1 MIRKNILWIILSLL
15 TSFPVLAGGGSP
27 KGKLFIIG
35 GGERGEELIKTMIS
49 ESNLTPDDYIMVLP
63 MSSELPVEST
73 EAIAKQFQASGAKH
87 ISSINFDRAMTTNLK
102 LVDSVRRAKLIFIT
116 GGDQNRFM
124 SIVKDSELYTALHQA
139 YQQGSL
145 IAGTSAGAAIMS
157 EKMITGKPAHS
168 NNDRNPFGQLKHD
181 IVEISEGMGFL
192 KNAIVDQHFIAR
204 SRYTRLFSTL
214 ASYPKLAAIGIDEG
228 TALLVYKN
236 KATVIGKAQVLV
248 VKNPRKLTVSK
259 TGYIS
264 WDKVDFGLYTDRQQF
279 KLN

>member
-1 MIRKNILWIILSLL
+1 MRKNILWIILSIL
-15 TSFPVLAGGGSP
+15 TSFPVFADRGVP

-49 ESNLTPDDYIMVLP
+49 ESKLTADDYIMVLP

-73 EAIAKQFQASGAKH
+73 EAIAKQFQAAGARN
-87 ISSINFDRAMTTNLK
+87 ISSINFNRAMTEDQK

-124 SIVKDSELYTALHQA
+124 SVVKNSKLYTALHQA
-139 YQQGSL
+139 YQEGSL

-157 EKMITGKPAHS
+157 EKMITGKPMHTS
-168 NNDRNPFGQLKHD
+168 NERNSFGQLKHD

-192 KNAIVDQHFIAR
+192 KNAVIDQHFIAR

-214 ASYPKLAAIGIDEG
+214 ASYPKLAAIGIDEA
-228 TALLVYKN
+228 TAILVYKN
-236 KATVIGKAQVLV
+236 KATVVGKAQVLV
-248 VKNPRKLTVSK
+248 AKNPKKINISK
-259 TGYIS
+259 SGYIS
-264 WDKVDFGLYTDRQQF
+264 WEKVDLGLYTDGQQF
-279 KLN
+279 NLN